1 MPRNKQIM
9 HTPLRSRNF
18 SLRMPR
24 AATITKNGREYISTR
39 NKVVIL
45 LTYKN
50 KTQVDGCLTQALWG
64 GSAPCAYDDFS
75 CEETLPVAFTAQK
88 HSASKWGYGV
98 TDLSQYCIIGIIW
111 PETRRGGRWQKPVL
125 TKEHAIKLQRLLF
138 GIFIVTLGQS
148 RLSYIWFSEAQKG
161 LANAPSDAKNI
172 RNRNLLSLKRSQ
184 NKIMGSVRLLSRWPQ
199 KQKENNE
206 LKQTGLK
213 NAEKSEIIRMVDKN
227 LQQKS
232 WDIRYLLQLSSAKKQ
247 KWR

>member
-1 MPRNKQIM
+1 MDVWRKLCGEVARHALMI
-9 HTPLRSRNF
+9 
-18 SLRMPR
+18 
-24 AATITKNGREYISTR
+24 ISHAKKPCLWR
-39 NKVVIL
+39 L
-45 LTYKN
+45 LHKST
-50 KTQVDGCLTQALWG
+50 
-64 GSAPCAYDDFS
+64 AP
-75 CEETLPVAFTAQK
+75 P
-88 HSASKWGYGV
+88 SKGYGV